1 MTPVDAGKAMMS
13 FDERL
18 KHAHEL
24 VAEGQHLVRRTHRN
38 LQAGNAQVSH
48 SFKLLAQARG
58 LWPKRQP

>member
-1 MTPVDAGKAMMS
+1 MAEVSADNAVIS

-24 VAEGQHLVRRTHRN
+24 VEEGRFLVRRTHRN
-38 LQAGNAQVSH
+38 LQAGNAQVAH

-58 LWPKRQP
+58 LWPKDRL